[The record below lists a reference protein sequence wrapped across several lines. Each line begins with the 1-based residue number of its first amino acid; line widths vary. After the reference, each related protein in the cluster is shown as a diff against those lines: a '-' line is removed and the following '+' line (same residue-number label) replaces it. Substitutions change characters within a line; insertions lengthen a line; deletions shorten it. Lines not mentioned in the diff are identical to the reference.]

1 MSRRGHSQ
9 ALIPALFRGT
19 PNNIVKRA
27 PAESRVSKTIT
38 IVVLTCFLVLG
49 AATTAIL
56 GRDSVPTANAE
67 MTAPPPKLAAN
78 RAAKADRLI
87 PTLAL
92 ASAAIE
98 PVQVP
103 ASTLAQAAAAQISQT
118 SAAQAP
124 ALTEPLRQAFAAASP
139 TDFPPLPKATA
150 SEAPAAAAAEHAKP
164 KVVAKPQPQ
173 KSYTLLSDVQIAGI
187 RERLKLSSSQE
198 YYWPSVETALR
209 NVVRKISANKL
220 SNPNG
225 PAVPIDPNWDEVA
238 QLKSAAM
245 PLLFQLRDDQKEEV
259 RKLARIIGLEKVA
272 QQI

>member
-1 MSRRGHSQ
+1 LSR
-9 ALIPALFRGT
+9 AI
-19 PNNIVKRA
+19 
-27 PAESRVSKTIT
+27 TIT
-38 IVVLTCFLVLG
+38 VLTCFLVLG

-56 GRDSVPTANAE
+56 GRDSVPSVSAE
-67 MTAPPPKLAAN
+67 MVVQAPPKPLATN
-78 RAAKADRLI
+78 RAAKADRLV

-92 ASAAIE
+92 ASAAIT

-103 ASTLAQAAAAQISQT
+103 ADSLS
-118 SAAQAP
+118 QAP
-124 ALTEPLRQAFAAASP
+124 VLTEPLRQAFAAATPS
-139 TDFPPLPKATA
+139 DFPLPKTA
-150 SEAPAAAAAEHAKP
+150 DSKASDTKAGETKVASLEPMVPAEAPTGALHDAPAKP

-173 KSYTLLSDVQIAGI
+173 KTYTLLSDVQIAGI
-187 RERLKLSSSQE
+187 RDRLKLSSSQE
-198 YYWPSVETALR
+198 YYWPSVESALR

-225 PAVPIDPNWDEVA
+225 PNVQIDPNCDEVQ

>member
-1 MSRRGHSQ
+1 MSR
-9 ALIPALFRGT
+9 A
-19 PNNIVKRA
+19 
-27 PAESRVSKTIT
+27 IT
-38 IVVLTCFLVLG
+38 IAVLTCILVLG

-56 GRDSVPTANAE
+56 GRDSVPSVSAE
-67 MTAPPPKLAAN
+67 MISQVPPKPLAAN
-78 RAAKADRLI
+78 RAAKADRLV

-103 ASTLAQAAAAQISQT
+103 ADRLS
-118 SAAQAP
+118 QAP
-124 ALTEPLRQAFAAASP
+124 VLTEPLRQAFAAATPS
-139 TDFPPLPKATA
+139 DFPAPKA
-150 SEAPAAAAAEHAKP
+150 SVNEAPAPATVEAPPKP

-173 KSYTLLSDVQIAGI
+173 KTYSLLSDVQIAGI
-187 RERLKLSSSQE
+187 RDRLKLSSSQE
-198 YYWPSVETALR
+198 YYWPSVESALR
-209 NVVRKISANKL
+209 NVARKISANKL

-225 PAVPIDPNWDEVA
+225 PNVQIDPNCDEVQ

-259 RKLARIIGLEKVA
+259 RKLARIIGLEQVA

>member
-1 MSRRGHSQ
+1 MSK
-9 ALIPALFRGT
+9 A
-19 PNNIVKRA
+19 
-27 PAESRVSKTIT
+27 IT
-38 IVVLTCFLVLG
+38 IIALTCFLVLG

-56 GRDSVPTANAE
+56 GRDSVPSVSAE
-67 MTAPPPKLAAN
+67 MISQTPPAKPLATN
-78 RAAKADRLI
+78 RAAKADRLV

-103 ASTLAQAAAAQISQT
+103 ADRLAQA
-118 SAAQAP
+118 P
-124 ALTEPLRQAFAAASP
+124 VLTEPLRQAFAAATPS
-139 TDFPPLPKATA
+139 DFPMPKAGA
-150 SEAPAAAAAEHAKP
+150 HEAPAAAEVPAVEVPAKP

-173 KSYTLLSDVQIAGI
+173 KSYSLLSDVQISGI
-187 RERLKLSSSQE
+187 KDRLKLSSSQE

-209 NVVRKISANKL
+209 NVARKIQANKL
-220 SNPNG
+220 SNPNVQG
-225 PAVPIDPNWDEVA
+225 VPIDPNCDEVQ

>member
-1 MSRRGHSQ
+1 MSR
-9 ALIPALFRGT
+9 AI
-19 PNNIVKRA
+19 
-27 PAESRVSKTIT
+27 TIT
-38 IVVLTCFLVLG
+38 VLTCFLVLG

-56 GRDSVPTANAE
+56 GRDSVPSVSAE
-67 MTAPPPKLAAN
+67 MITQAPSKSLAPN
-78 RAAKADRLI
+78 RAAKADRLV

-103 ASTLAQAAAAQISQT
+103 ADKLS
-118 SAAQAP
+118 QAP
-124 ALTEPLRQAFAAASP
+124 VLIEPLRQAFAAATPS
-139 TDFPPLPKATA
+139 DFPMPKADINEA
-150 SEAPAAAAAEHAKP
+150 PAPAEAPAAVEAPAKP
-164 KVVAKPQPQ
+164 KLAAKPQPP
-173 KSYTLLSDVQIAGI
+173 KTYSLLSDAQIAGI
-187 RERLKLSSSQE
+187 RDRLKLSSSQE

-220 SNPNG
+220 SNPHG
-225 PAVPIDPNWDEVA
+225 PNVQIDPDCDEVQ

>member
-1 MSRRGHSQ
+1 LDLKPDAEGRLSR
-9 ALIPALFRGT
+9 A
-19 PNNIVKRA
+19 
-27 PAESRVSKTIT
+27 IT
-38 IVVLTCFLVLG
+38 IIVLTCFLVLG

-56 GRDSVPTANAE
+56 GRDSVPSVSAE
-67 MTAPPPKLAAN
+67 MITQIPAPKPLATN
-78 RAAKADRLI
+78 RAAKADRLV

-92 ASAAIE
+92 ASAAID

-103 ASTLAQAAAAQISQT
+103 ADKLS
-118 SAAQAP
+118 QAP
-124 ALTEPLRQAFAAASP
+124 VLTEPLRQAFAAATPS
-139 TDFPPLPKATA
+139 DFPMLKA
-150 SEAPAAAAAEHAKP
+150 SVNEAPAAAEAPAAEAPAKP
-164 KVVAKPQPQ
+164 KVAKPQPQ
-173 KSYTLLSDVQIAGI
+173 KSYSLLSEVQIAGI
-187 RERLKLSSSQE
+187 RDRLKLSSSQE

-220 SNPNG
+220 SNPNAPG
-225 PAVPIDPNWDEVA
+225 VPIDPNCDEVQ

>member
-1 MSRRGHSQ
+1 MSRS
-9 ALIPALFRGT
+9 
-19 PNNIVKRA
+19 
-27 PAESRVSKTIT
+27 IT

-56 GRDSVPTANAE
+56 GRDSVPSVSAE
-67 MTAPPPKLAAN
+67 MITQVPPKQLSTN
-78 RAAKADRLI
+78 RAAKADRLV

-92 ASAAIE
+92 ASAAID
-98 PVQVP
+98 PVQV
-103 ASTLAQAAAAQISQT
+103 
-118 SAAQAP
+118 SADKLSQAP
-124 ALTEPLRQAFAAASP
+124 VLTEPLRQAFAAATP
-139 TDFPPLPKATA
+139 ADFPMPKTSTSA
-150 SEAPAAAAAEHAKP
+150 SVNEAPATAQVPAVEVPAKP

-173 KSYTLLSDVQIAGI
+173 KNYSLLSEAQIAGI
-187 RERLKLSSSQE
+187 RDRLKLSSSQE

-220 SNPNG
+220 SNPNA
-225 PAVPIDPNWDEVA
+225 PPSAQIDPNCDEVQ

-259 RKLARIIGLEKVA
+259 RKLARLIGLEKVA

>member
-1 MSRRGHSQ
+1 MDLKLGAERR
-9 ALIPALFRGT
+9 L
-19 PNNIVKRA
+19 
-27 PAESRVSKTIT
+27 SKTIT

-56 GRDSVPTANAE
+56 GRDSVPSVSAE
-67 MTAPPPKLAAN
+67 MITEPPPPKPLATN

-103 ASTLAQAAAAQISQT
+103 ADKLAQA
-118 SAAQAP
+118 P
-124 ALTEPLRQAFAAASP
+124 VLTEPLRQAFAAATPS
-139 TDFPPLPKATA
+139 DFPLPRA
-150 SEAPAAAAAEHAKP
+150 SVNEAPAAEAAAKP
-164 KVVAKPQPQ
+164 KVAAKPQPQ
-173 KSYTLLSDVQIAGI
+173 KNYSLLSEAQIAGI
-187 RERLKLSSSQE
+187 RDRLKLSSSQE

-220 SNPNG
+220 SNPNAPG
-225 PAVPIDPNWDEVA
+225 VPIDPNCDEVQ

>member
-1 MSRRGHSQ
+1 M
-9 ALIPALFRGT
+9 GT
-19 PNNIVKRA
+19 VNNIVRR
-27 PAESRVSKTIT
+27 PSGERRLSKAITIT
-38 IVVLTCFLVLG
+38 VLTSFLVLG

-56 GRDSVPTANAE
+56 GRDSVPSVGAE
-67 MTAPPPKLAAN
+67 MVSQDPPKPLSTN
-78 RAAKADRLI
+78 RAAKADRLV

-92 ASAAIE
+92 ASAAID

-103 ASTLAQAAAAQISQT
+103 ADRLS
-118 SAAQAP
+118 QAP
-124 ALTEPLRQAFAAASP
+124 VLTEPLRQAFAAATP
-139 TDFPPLPKATA
+139 ADFPMPKGGTPAARAPDAAEA
-150 SEAPAAAAAEHAKP
+150 SLEAPAKP
-164 KVVAKPQPQ
+164 KVAKPQPQ

-187 RERLKLSSSQE
+187 RDRLKLSSSQE

-220 SNPNG
+220 SNPNAPG
-225 PAVPIDPNWDEVA
+225 VPIDPNCDEVQ

>member
-1 MSRRGHSQ
+1 
-9 ALIPALFRGT
+9 L
-19 PNNIVKRA
+19 
-27 PAESRVSKTIT
+27 SKAIT

-56 GRDSVPTANAE
+56 GRDSVPSVSEE
-67 MTAPPPKLAAN
+67 MIAQTPPPKPLATN
-78 RAAKADRLI
+78 RAAKSDRLI

-103 ASTLAQAAAAQISQT
+103 ADRLS
-118 SAAQAP
+118 QAP
-124 ALTEPLRQAFAAASP
+124 VLAEPLRQAFAAATP
-139 TDFPPLPKATA
+139 TDFPMPKESLKAA
-150 SEAPAAAAAEHAKP
+150 PSVSEAPAAAELPAVEVPAKP

-173 KSYTLLSDVQIAGI
+173 KHYTLLSDAQIAGI
-187 RERLKLSSSQE
+187 RDRLKLSSSQE
-198 YYWPSVETALR
+198 YYWPSVESALR

-220 SNPNG
+220 SNPNA
-225 PAVPIDPNWDEVA
+225 PPSAQIDPNCDEVQ

-259 RKLARIIGLEKVA
+259 RKLARLIGLEKVA

>member
-1 MSRRGHSQ
+1 MSR
-9 ALIPALFRGT
+9 AI
-19 PNNIVKRA
+19 
-27 PAESRVSKTIT
+27 TIT
-38 IVVLTCFLVLG
+38 VLTCILVLG

-56 GRDSVPTANAE
+56 GRDSVPSVSAE
-67 MTAPPPKLAAN
+67 ISQVPPKPLAAN
-78 RAAKADRLI
+78 RAAKADRLV

-103 ASTLAQAAAAQISQT
+103 ADRLSQASV
-118 SAAQAP
+118 
-124 ALTEPLRQAFAAASP
+124 LTEPLRQAFAAATPS
-139 TDFPPLPKATA
+139 DFPAPRA
-150 SEAPAAAAAEHAKP
+150 SVNEAPAAEAPAAVEAPPKP

-173 KSYTLLSDVQIAGI
+173 KTYSLLSDVQIAGI
-187 RERLKLSSSQE
+187 RDRLKLSSSQE
-198 YYWPSVETALR
+198 YYWPSVESALR
-209 NVVRKISANKL
+209 NVARKISANKL

-225 PAVPIDPNWDEVA
+225 PNVQIDPNCDEVQ

>member
-1 MSRRGHSQ
+1 MSK
-9 ALIPALFRGT
+9 A
-19 PNNIVKRA
+19 
-27 PAESRVSKTIT
+27 IT

-56 GRDSVPTANAE
+56 GRDSVPSVSEE
-67 MTAPPPKLAAN
+67 MISQAPPPKSLAAN
-78 RAAKADRLI
+78 RAAKADRLV

-103 ASTLAQAAAAQISQT
+103 ADRLS
-118 SAAQAP
+118 QAP
-124 ALTEPLRQAFAAASP
+124 VLTEPLRQAFAAATP
-139 TDFPPLPKATA
+139 TDFPMPKASSV
-150 SEAPAAAAAEHAKP
+150 SEAPATAEVPAVEVPAKP

-173 KSYTLLSDVQIAGI
+173 KHYTLLSDAQISGI
-187 RERLKLSSSQE
+187 RDRLKLSSSQE

-209 NVVRKISANKL
+209 NVVRKISANRL
-220 SNPNG
+220 SNPNA
-225 PAVPIDPNWDEVA
+225 PPSSQIDPNCDEVQ

-259 RKLARIIGLEKVA
+259 RKLARLIGLEKVA

>member
-1 MSRRGHSQ
+1 MSR
-9 ALIPALFRGT
+9 AI
-19 PNNIVKRA
+19 
-27 PAESRVSKTIT
+27 TIT
-38 IVVLTCFLVLG
+38 VLTCILVLG

-56 GRDSVPTANAE
+56 GRDSVPSVSAE
-67 MTAPPPKLAAN
+67 MISQVPPKPLAAN
-78 RAAKADRLI
+78 RAAKADRLV

-103 ASTLAQAAAAQISQT
+103 TDRLSH
-118 SAAQAP
+118 AP
-124 ALTEPLRQAFAAASP
+124 VLTEPLRQAFAAATPS
-139 TDFPPLPKATA
+139 DFPAPKA
-150 SEAPAAAAAEHAKP
+150 SVNEAPAADAPAAVEAPPKP

-173 KSYTLLSDVQIAGI
+173 KTYSLLSDVQIAGI
-187 RERLKLSSSQE
+187 RDRLKLSSSQE
-198 YYWPSVETALR
+198 YYWPSVESALR
-209 NVVRKISANKL
+209 NVARKISANKL

-225 PAVPIDPNWDEVA
+225 PNVQIDPNCDEVQ

>member
-1 MSRRGHSQ
+1 LKPDAEGRLSR
-9 ALIPALFRGT
+9 A
-19 PNNIVKRA
+19 
-27 PAESRVSKTIT
+27 IT
-38 IVVLTCFLVLG
+38 IIVLTCFLVLG

-56 GRDSVPTANAE
+56 GRDSVPSVSAE
-67 MTAPPPKLAAN
+67 MITQAPAPKPLAAN
-78 RAAKADRLI
+78 RAAKADRLV

-92 ASAAIE
+92 ASAAID

-103 ASTLAQAAAAQISQT
+103 ADRLS
-118 SAAQAP
+118 QAP
-124 ALTEPLRQAFAAASP
+124 VLTEPLRQAFAAATPS
-139 TDFPPLPKATA
+139 DFPLPKASVNEA
-150 SEAPAAAAAEHAKP
+150 PEAPAAEAPAKP
-164 KVVAKPQPQ
+164 KVAAKPQPQ
-173 KSYTLLSDVQIAGI
+173 KNYSLLSEVQIAGI
-187 RERLKLSSSQE
+187 RDRLKLSSSQE

-220 SNPNG
+220 SNPNAPG
-225 PAVPIDPNWDEVA
+225 VPIDPNCDEVQ

>member
-1 MSRRGHSQ
+1 MSR
-9 ALIPALFRGT
+9 AITLI
-19 PNNIVKRA
+19 
-27 PAESRVSKTIT
+27 
-38 IVVLTCFLVLG
+38 VLTCFLVLG

-56 GRDSVPTANAE
+56 GRDSVPSVSAE
-67 MTAPPPKLAAN
+67 MITQAPPKPLAAN
-78 RAAKADRLI
+78 RAAKADRLV

-92 ASAAIE
+92 ASAAID

-103 ASTLAQAAAAQISQT
+103 ADRLS
-118 SAAQAP
+118 QAP
-124 ALTEPLRQAFAAASP
+124 VLTEPLRQAFAAATPS
-139 TDFPPLPKATA
+139 DFPMPKSGSSA
-150 SEAPAAAAAEHAKP
+150 SVNEAPAPAETTAAIEAAPKP
-164 KVVAKPQPQ
+164 KPVAKPQPQ
-173 KSYTLLSDVQIAGI
+173 KTYSLLSEVQIAGI
-187 RERLKLSSSQE
+187 RDRLKLSSSQE
-198 YYWPSVETALR
+198 YYWPSVESALR

-225 PAVPIDPNWDEVA
+225 PNVQIDPNCDEVQ

>member
-1 MSRRGHSQ
+1 MSK
-9 ALIPALFRGT
+9 A
-19 PNNIVKRA
+19 
-27 PAESRVSKTIT
+27 IT
-38 IVVLTCFLVLG
+38 IVALTCFLVLG

-56 GRDSVPTANAE
+56 GRDSVPSVSAE
-67 MTAPPPKLAAN
+67 MIAQTPPPKPLAAN
-78 RAAKADRLI
+78 RAAKADRLV

-92 ASAAIE
+92 ASAAID

-103 ASTLAQAAAAQISQT
+103 ADSLS
-118 SAAQAP
+118 QAP
-124 ALTEPLRQAFAAASP
+124 VLTEPLRQAFAAATPS
-139 TDFPPLPKATA
+139 DFPMPKTGSSA
-150 SEAPAAAAAEHAKP
+150 SAHEAPAAAELPAVAVPAKP

-173 KSYTLLSDVQIAGI
+173 KSYSLLSDVQIAGI
-187 RERLKLSSSQE
+187 RDRLKLSSSQE

-220 SNPNG
+220 SNPNVQG
-225 PAVPIDPNWDEVA
+225 VPIDPDCDEVQ

>member
-1 MSRRGHSQ
+1 MSK
-9 ALIPALFRGT
+9 AI
-19 PNNIVKRA
+19 
-27 PAESRVSKTIT
+27 TIT
-38 IVVLTCFLVLG
+38 VLTCFLVLG

-56 GRDSVPTANAE
+56 GRDSVPSVSAE
-67 MTAPPPKLAAN
+67 MISEPPAAKPLATN

-92 ASAAIE
+92 ASAAFE
-98 PVQVP
+98 PVQV
-103 ASTLAQAAAAQISQT
+103 AADKLAQA
-118 SAAQAP
+118 P
-124 ALTEPLRQAFAAASP
+124 VLTEPLRQAFAAATP
-139 TDFPPLPKATA
+139 TDFPMPKPSLT
-150 SEAPAAAAAEHAKP
+150 EAPAAAEVPAVEVPAAKP

-173 KSYTLLSDVQIAGI
+173 KNYTLLSDAQIAGI
-187 RERLKLSSSQE
+187 RDRLKLSSSQE

-209 NVVRKISANKL
+209 NVVRRISANKL
-220 SNPNG
+220 SNPHAPG
-225 PAVPIDPNWDEVA
+225 VPIDPNCDEVQ

>member
-1 MSRRGHSQ
+1 M
-9 ALIPALFRGT
+9 GT
-19 PNNIVKRA
+19 VNNIVRR
-27 PAESRVSKTIT
+27 PSGERRLSKAITIT
-38 IVVLTCFLVLG
+38 VLTSFLVLG

-56 GRDSVPTANAE
+56 GRDSVPSVSAE
-67 MTAPPPKLAAN
+67 MISETPPKPVATN

-103 ASTLAQAAAAQISQT
+103 ADRLS
-118 SAAQAP
+118 QAP
-124 ALTEPLRQAFAAASP
+124 VLTEPLRQAFAAATP
-139 TDFPPLPKATA
+139 ADFPMPKAATPVA
-150 SEAPAAAAAEHAKP
+150 RAPDAAEVSLEAPAKP
-164 KVVAKPQPQ
+164 KVAKPQPQ

-187 RERLKLSSSQE
+187 RDRLKLSSSQE

-220 SNPNG
+220 SNPNAPG
-225 PAVPIDPNWDEVA
+225 VPIDPNCDEVQ

>member
-1 MSRRGHSQ
+1 VDLKSDAERR
-9 ALIPALFRGT
+9 L
-19 PNNIVKRA
+19 
-27 PAESRVSKTIT
+27 SKAIT

-56 GRDSVPTANAE
+56 GRDSVPSVSEE
-67 MTAPPPKLAAN
+67 MISQTPPPKPLAAN
-78 RAAKADRLI
+78 RAAKADRLV

-103 ASTLAQAAAAQISQT
+103 ADRLS
-118 SAAQAP
+118 QAP
-124 ALTEPLRQAFAAASP
+124 VLAEPLRQAFAAATPS
-139 TDFPPLPKATA
+139 DFPMPKASSL
-150 SEAPAAAAAEHAKP
+150 SEAPAAAEVPAVEVPVKP

-173 KSYTLLSDVQIAGI
+173 KHYTLLSDAQISGI
-187 RERLKLSSSQE
+187 RDRLKLSSSQE

-209 NVVRKISANKL
+209 NVVRKISANRL
-220 SNPNG
+220 SNPNA
-225 PAVPIDPNWDEVA
+225 PPSAQIDPNCDEVQ

-259 RKLARIIGLEKVA
+259 RKLARLIGLEKVA

>member
-1 MSRRGHSQ
+1 VDLKCDAERRLSR
-9 ALIPALFRGT
+9 A
-19 PNNIVKRA
+19 
-27 PAESRVSKTIT
+27 IT

-56 GRDSVPTANAE
+56 GRDSVPSVSAE
-67 MTAPPPKLAAN
+67 MTTQSLPKPLATN
-78 RAAKADRLI
+78 RAAKADRLV

-103 ASTLAQAAAAQISQT
+103 ADSLS
-118 SAAQAP
+118 QAP
-124 ALTEPLRQAFAAASP
+124 VLTEPLRQAFAAATP
-139 TDFPPLPKATA
+139 ADFPMPKANLN
-150 SEAPAAAAAEHAKP
+150 EAPAAAVEAPAKP
-164 KVVAKPQPQ
+164 KVAAKPQPQ
-173 KSYTLLSDVQIAGI
+173 KNYSLLSDVQIAGI
-187 RERLKLSSSQE
+187 RDRLKLSSSQE
-198 YYWPSVETALR
+198 YYWPSVESALR

-220 SNPNG
+220 SNANAPG
-225 PAVPIDPNWDEVA
+225 VPIDPNCDEVQ

>member
-1 MSRRGHSQ
+1 MDLKLGAERR
-9 ALIPALFRGT
+9 L
-19 PNNIVKRA
+19 
-27 PAESRVSKTIT
+27 SKAIT
-38 IVVLTCFLVLG
+38 IIVLTCFLVLG

-56 GRDSVPTANAE
+56 GRDSVPSVSAE
-67 MTAPPPKLAAN
+67 MITQAPAKPLSTN
-78 RAAKADRLI
+78 RAAKADRLV

-103 ASTLAQAAAAQISQT
+103 ADKLSQT
-118 SAAQAP
+118 P
-124 ALTEPLRQAFAAASP
+124 VLTEPLRQAFAAATP
-139 TDFPPLPKATA
+139 ADFPMPKVAEPKVTELKAAELKA
-150 SEAPAAAAAEHAKP
+150 SESKVASLEVPAAEAPTGALHEAPAKP

-173 KSYTLLSDVQIAGI
+173 KNYSLLSEAQIAGI
-187 RERLKLSSSQE
+187 RDRLKLSSSQE

-220 SNPNG
+220 SNPNAPG
-225 PAVPIDPNWDEVA
+225 VPIDPNCDEVQ

>member
-1 MSRRGHSQ
+1 MSK
-9 ALIPALFRGT
+9 A
-19 PNNIVKRA
+19 
-27 PAESRVSKTIT
+27 IT

-56 GRDSVPTANAE
+56 GRDSVPSVSAE
-67 MTAPPPKLAAN
+67 MITQAPGPKPLATN
-78 RAAKADRLI
+78 RAAKADRLV

-92 ASAAIE
+92 ASAAID

-103 ASTLAQAAAAQISQT
+103 ADRLS
-118 SAAQAP
+118 QAP
-124 ALTEPLRQAFAAASP
+124 VLTEPLRQAFAAATP
-139 TDFPPLPKATA
+139 ADFPMAKAA
-150 SEAPAAAAAEHAKP
+150 SSASVNQAPAASEVPAVEVPAKP
-164 KVVAKPQPQ
+164 RVVAKPQPQ
-173 KSYTLLSDVQIAGI
+173 KSYSLLSDVQISGI
-187 RERLKLSSSQE
+187 RDRLKLSSSQE

-220 SNPNG
+220 SNPNAPG
-225 PAVPIDPNWDEVA
+225 VPIDPDCDEVQ